1 MNRDWSDSVIFLII
15 RYHNQTM
22 SMSSNHN
29 HTLRDCIKISF
40 MGKSQD
46 MLDDGQIKAS

>member
-15 RYHNQTM
+15 WHYNQTT
-22 SMSSNHN
+22 SMPSNHN
-29 HTLRDCIKISF
+29 HALRDCIKVSF
-40 MGKSQD
+40 TRKSQD

>member
-15 RYHNQTM
+15 WHHNQTM
-22 SMSSNHN
+22 SMPSNHN
-29 HTLRDCIKISF
+29 HALRDCIKVSF
-40 MGKSQD
+40 TRKSQD